1 MMTAAQ
7 VHTGSQSGQGSI
19 YLPSLAEMVRTEQLT
34 KMEKLFEIKFQNGR
48 ELGHQPGQFVEV
60 SLFGI
65 GEAPIS
71 VSSSPTKK
79 GSFEL
84 AVRAVGNVTK
94 ALHTLDRG
102 AILGIRGPFGRGF
115 PAEEMKGK
123 DILFVAGGIGLV
135 PLRSLINYALDN
147 RSDFGRMLVL
157 FGAKLPAEQLFL
169 DELSKWRRSKEMEYW
184 ETVDRADDQWKGNVG
199 VITTLFPK
207 ITIDPRKTV
216 AVIVGPPIMYR
227 FAILEAQ
234 VKGIPDEQIIVS
246 LERKMKCGVG
256 KCGHCQINHVYVCQ
270 EGPVFSYAKIK
281 ELKEAI

>member
-1 MMTAAQ
+1 MIGAAQ
-7 VHTGSQSGQGSI
+7 VQTGWGEQTSI
-19 YLPSLAEMVRTEQLT
+19 YLPQLAQIVRTEQLT
-34 KMEKLFEIKFQNGR
+34 KMEKLFEIKLANGQ

-94 ALHTLDRG
+94 AMHNLQPG
-102 AILGIRGPFGRGF
+102 ATIGIRGPFGKGF
-115 PAEEMKGK
+115 PVEELKGK

-135 PLRSLINYALDN
+135 PLRSLINYAMDK
-147 RSDFGRMLVL
+147 RSDFGRVLVL
-157 FGAKLPAEQLFL
+157 FGARTPAEQLFL
-169 DELSKWRRSKEMEYW
+169 DELAQWRSSKEMEYW
-184 ETVDRADDQWKGNVG
+184 ETVDRSDGQWKGNVG

-207 ITIDPRKTV
+207 ITIDPEKTV

-234 VKGIPDEQIIVS
+234 VKGIPDDQIIVS
-246 LERKMKCGVG
+246 LERRMKCGVG
-256 KCGHCQINHVYVCQ
+256 KCGHCQINHIYVCQ
-270 EGPVFSYAKIK
+270 DGPVFRYAQIK
-281 ELKEAI
+281 SLKEAI

>member
-1 MMTAAQ
+1 MTTAAQ
-7 VHTGSQSGQGSI
+7 VQTGSLGLNSI
-19 YLPSLAEMVRTEQLT
+19 YLPALAEITRTEQLT
-34 KMEKLFEIKFQNGR
+34 KMEKLFEIRLKNGQ

-84 AVRAVGNVTK
+84 AVRSVGNVTK
-94 ALHTLDRG
+94 ALHQMNPG
-102 AILGIRGPFGRGF
+102 APLGIRGPFGKGF
-115 PAEEMKGK
+115 PVEEIKGK

-135 PLRSLINYALDN
+135 PLRSLINYVLDK
-147 RSDFGRMLVL
+147 RSDFGRVIVF
-157 FGAKLPAEQLFL
+157 FGAKTPAEQLFL
-169 DELSKWRRSKEMEYW
+169 DELARWRTSKEMEYL
-184 ETVDRADDQWKGNVG
+184 ETVDRSDGSWKGNVG

-207 ITIDPRKTV
+207 VSLDPKKTV

-234 VKGIPDEQIIVS
+234 VKGIPDDQIIVS
-246 LERKMKCGVG
+246 LERRMKCGVG
-256 KCGHCQINHVYVCQ
+256 KCGHCQINDIYVCQ
-270 EGPVFSYAKIK
+270 EGPVFNYARIK
-281 ELKEAI
+281 NLKEAI

>member
-1 MMTAAQ
+1 MTTAAQ
-7 VHTGSQSGQGSI
+7 VQTGSLGLHSI
-19 YLPSLAEMVRTEQLT
+19 YLPTLAEIARTEQLT
-34 KMEKLFEIKFQNGR
+34 KMEKLFEIRLKNGR

-84 AVRAVGNVTK
+84 AVRSMGNVTK
-94 ALHTLDRG
+94 ALHQMNPG
-102 AILGIRGPFGRGF
+102 ASLGIRGPFGKGF
-115 PAEEMKGK
+115 PVEEIKGK

-135 PLRSLINYALDN
+135 PLRSLINYVLDK
-147 RSDFGRMLVL
+147 RSDFGRVIVL
-157 FGAKLPAEQLFL
+157 FGAKTPAEQLFL
-169 DELSKWRRSKEMEYW
+169 DELAKWRATKEMEYL
-184 ETVDRADDQWKGNVG
+184 ETVDRSDGSWKGNVG

-207 ITIDPRKTV
+207 VTLDPQKTV

-234 VKGIPDEQIIVS
+234 VKGIPDDQIIVS
-246 LERKMKCGVG
+246 LERRMKCGVG
-256 KCGHCQINHVYVCQ
+256 KCGHCQINDIYVCQ
-270 EGPVFSYAKIK
+270 EGPVFNYARIK
-281 ELKEAI
+281 NLKEAI

>member
-7 VHTGSQSGQGSI
+7 VQPTSI
-19 YLPSLAEMVRTEQLT
+19 YLPSLAEIVRTEQLT
-34 KMEKLFEIKFQNGR
+34 KMEKLFEIKLQNGQ

-94 ALHTLDRG
+94 TLHTLNRG
-102 AILGIRGPFGRGF
+102 ATLGIRGPFGKGF
-115 PAEEMKGK
+115 PIEEMKGK

-135 PLRSLINYALDN
+135 PLRSLINYVLDN
-147 RSDFGRMLVL
+147 RSHFGRVFVL
-157 FGAKLPAEQLFL
+157 FGAKTPAEQLFL
-169 DELSKWRRSKEMEYW
+169 DELAKWRQSKDMEFW
-184 ETVDRADDQWKGNVG
+184 ETVDRSDGQWKGNVG

-207 ITIDPRKTV
+207 ITVDPQKTI

-234 VKGIPDEQIIVS
+234 VKGIPDDQIIVS
-246 LERKMKCGVG
+246 LERRMKCGVG
-256 KCGHCQINHVYVCQ
+256 KCGHCQINHIYVCQ

-281 ELKEAI
+281 DLKEAI

>member
-1 MMTAAQ
+1 MTAAQ
-7 VHTGSQSGQGSI
+7 VQPTSI
-19 YLPSLAEMVRTEQLT
+19 YLPSLAEIVRTEQLT
-34 KMEKLFEIKFQNGR
+34 KMEKLFEIKLQNGQ

-94 ALHTLDRG
+94 TLHTLNRG
-102 AILGIRGPFGRGF
+102 ATLGIRGPFGKGF
-115 PAEEMKGK
+115 PIEEMKGK
-123 DILFVAGGIGLV
+123 DILFVAGGIGLM
-135 PLRSLINYALDN
+135 PLRSLINYVLDN
-147 RSDFGRMLVL
+147 RSHFGRVLVL
-157 FGAKLPAEQLFL
+157 FGAKTPAEQLFL
-169 DELSKWRRSKEMEYW
+169 GELAKWRQSKDMEYW
-184 ETVDRADDQWKGNVG
+184 ETVDRSDGQWKGNVG

-207 ITIDPRKTV
+207 ITVDPQKTI

-234 VKGIPDEQIIVS
+234 VKGIPDDQIIVS
-246 LERKMKCGVG
+246 LERRMKCGVG
-256 KCGHCQINHVYVCQ
+256 KCGHCQINHIYVCQ

-281 ELKEAI
+281 DLKEAI

>member
-7 VHTGSQSGQGSI
+7 VQPTSI
-19 YLPSLAEMVRTEQLT
+19 YLPSLAEIVRTEQLT
-34 KMEKLFEIKFQNGR
+34 KMEKLFEIKLQNDQ

-94 ALHTLDRG
+94 TLHTLNRG
-102 AILGIRGPFGRGF
+102 ATLGIRGPFGKGF
-115 PAEEMKGK
+115 PIEEMKGK

-135 PLRSLINYALDN
+135 PLRSLINYVLDN
-147 RSDFGRMLVL
+147 RSHFGRVLVL
-157 FGAKLPAEQLFL
+157 FGAKTPAEQLFL
-169 DELSKWRRSKEMEYW
+169 GELAKWRQSKDMEYW
-184 ETVDRADDQWKGNVG
+184 ETVDRSDGQWKGNVG

-207 ITIDPRKTV
+207 ITVDPQKTI

-234 VKGIPDEQIIVS
+234 VKGIPDDQIIVS
-246 LERKMKCGVG
+246 LERRMKCGVG
-256 KCGHCQINHVYVCQ
+256 KCGHCQINHIYVCQ

-281 ELKEAI
+281 DLKEAI